1 MIKCIL
7 AIYRRRDHRTSVGFI
22 TLLANEDVL
31 AMFERGNIT
40 GNGFAGE
47 LGVNK

>member
-7 AIYRRRDHRTSVGFI
+7 AVYQRRGHRTSVGFI

-31 AMFERGNIT
+31 AMVERGNMT

-47 LGVNK
+47 